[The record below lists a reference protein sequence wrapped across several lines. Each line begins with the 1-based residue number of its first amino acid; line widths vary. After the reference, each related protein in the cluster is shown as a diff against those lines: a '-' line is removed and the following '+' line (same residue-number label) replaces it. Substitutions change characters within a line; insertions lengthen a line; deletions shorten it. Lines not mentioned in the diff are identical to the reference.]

1 MSREEP
7 KRGQCDHLHG
17 QYANYFEVGHN
28 ASEFVIDMGQ
38 FYQNNGEAS
47 VHTRIVTGPIY
58 AKALLDLL
66 TASVS
71 NYERLHGRIPEDPQ

>member
-1 MSREEP
+1 MSHEENN
-7 KRGQCDHLHG
+7 RRRFNHLHG
-17 QYANYFEVGHN
+17 QYANYFKVGHN

-47 VHTRIVTGPIY
+47 VHTRIVTGPLY

-66 TASVS
+66 TASVES
-71 NYERLHGRIPEDPQ
+71 YEQLHGQIREDPQ